1 VCCIFPQARLAGE
14 SSICGLRASEPNPR
28 KCFCLPIRDLVRLA
42 SPIGQDTSHLVNNQA
57 AVGGLQA
64 QVSAGGSEVVLG
76 GEKKKDGE
84 VKRSFKPV
92 NGRGIISYFD
102 SISRG
107 LIVVARINYLGVA

>member
-1 VCCIFPQARLAGE
+1 LA
-14 SSICGLRASEPNPR
+14 
-28 KCFCLPIRDLVRLA
+28 VW
-42 SPIGQDTSHLVNNQA
+42 QA
-57 AVGGLQA
+57 ALLTY
-64 QVSAGGSEVVLG
+64 ELLG

-107 LIVVARINYLGVA
+107 LIVVARIDYLGVA